1 MLNEKKEEKKNWDM
15 TVKVGDLPEAIGS
28 ILNEETLHQMTIL
41 HHISYL
47 SLCIFSPMWYF
58 ILVLYFFL
66 LTQNL

>member
-1 MLNEKKEEKKNWDM
+1 M

-47 SLCIFSPMWYF
+47 SLCIFSPM
-58 ILVLYFFL
+58 
-66 LTQNL
+66 